1 MNRLLVLTLVLFSFL
16 IATTFSEEELVPYKQ
31 VYALP
36 IKLKK
41 VGPNKSI
48 AEFTWDGVNEPE
60 DGNVVFFLFYIL
72 DE

>member
-1 MNRLLVLTLVLFSFL
+1 MNRLLVLTLVLFSFFL
-16 IATTFSEEELVPYKQ
+16 ATTFSEEELVPYKQ

-41 VGPNKSI
+41 VGPNKLI
-48 AEFTWDGVNEPE
+48 AEFPWDGVNEPD
-60 DGNVVFFLFYIL
+60 DGNVFFLFYIL